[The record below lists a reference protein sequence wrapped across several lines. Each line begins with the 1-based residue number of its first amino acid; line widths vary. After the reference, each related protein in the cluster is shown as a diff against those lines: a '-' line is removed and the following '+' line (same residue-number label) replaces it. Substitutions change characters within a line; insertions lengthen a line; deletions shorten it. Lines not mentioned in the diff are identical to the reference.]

1 MNINRT
7 QSLNGMT
14 IVGQKQEDVNIA
26 GGIENESGNKTGEI
40 ENENVSIFVKKEQQ
54 ILENASKSAY
64 LDTYQ
69 IEQNVLT
76 WLPSVLG
83 VLMTGIIFSML
94 MLILLVKKHRNK
106 ILLHEDKNLL
116 PQH

>member
-1 MNINRT
+1 MNINGT

-14 IVGQKQEDVNIA
+14 IVGQKQEDVNIS

-40 ENENVSIFVKKEQQ
+40 EKKNASIFVKKEQL

-64 LDTYQ
+64 LDINQ
-69 IEQNVLT
+69 IERNVLT

-83 VLMTGIIFSML
+83 VIMTGILF
-94 MLILLVKKHRNK
+94 HC
-106 ILLHEDKNLL
+106 
-116 PQH
+116 